1 VSVSTVNGYL
11 CTSSCDEVKA
21 RAGKDPHPKT
31 IPGGDQTTGA
41 GGAERGAAVIFG
53 GLLAA
58 LGATSATSSS
68 TAAAADP
75 NEAND
80 QAAKNQRF
88 ARALD
93 IRV

>member
-1 VSVSTVNGYL
+1 VSVSSVNGYL

-31 IPGGDQTTGA
+31 VPAGDQTA
-41 GGAERGAAVIFG
+41 GTSGAERGAAVIFG

-58 LGATSATSSS
+58 LGATSATRSS
-68 TAAAADP
+68 TATAADP
-75 NEAND
+75 NEVNG
-80 QAAKNQRF
+80 QAAKNQPF

-93 IRV
+93 ISV